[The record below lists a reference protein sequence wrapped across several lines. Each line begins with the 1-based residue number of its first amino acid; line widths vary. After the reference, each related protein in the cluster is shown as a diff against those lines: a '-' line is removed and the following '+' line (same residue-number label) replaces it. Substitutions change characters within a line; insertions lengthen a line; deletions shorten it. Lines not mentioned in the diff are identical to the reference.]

1 MMDSTLDIHKESS
14 SGHLH
19 RDLGPQ
25 ILEAV
30 RRAQEYD
37 LEELL
42 HAFPRYNWNQIFLE
56 VDRLSRTGEL
66 RLLSRGSG
74 LYTVRP
80 PVHRA
85 QQKPREQSLVN
96 VQGDAYC
103 SGLNPASPV

>member
-1 MMDSTLDIHKESS
+1 MIDSTLDIHKESS
-14 SGHLH
+14 SGRLH
-19 RDLGPQ
+19 RDLGRQ

-30 RRAQEYD
+30 SAQEYD

-42 HAFPRYNWNQIFLE
+42 HAFPQYSWNQIFLE

-74 LYTVRP
+74 LYTVRL

-85 QQKPREQSLVN
+85 QQNPREQSLVS
-96 VQGDAYC
+96 V
-103 SGLNPASPV
+103 